1 VRQVLHDLKKA
12 AVGRLEIG
20 HGHPQHEPGS
30 EVRKEERMKTRREL
44 LLGVFVVFLAAT
56 GAARAAQSGPLDVT
70 YYYLP
75 G

>member
-1 VRQVLHDLKKA
+1 
-12 AVGRLEIG
+12 
-20 HGHPQHEPGS
+20 
-30 EVRKEERMKTRREL
+30 MKTRREL